1 MPGLPKTLTHAL
13 AAVHLRWIFIAVFAC
28 AYVLIAVENGVGT
41 HINRAAAAFCGA
53 VAMVLLGAVSLDQA
67 YLCVDWNT
75 ILFLLGIMLL
85 VAHFQI
91 SGFFEWV
98 ASRTASLARSRVEL
112 LVFLVFT
119 SGLLS
124 AFFVNDTICL
134 VFAPV
139 VLEITER
146 LDLPAIP
153 YLTALVTAANIGS
166 AMSVT
171 GNPQNAF
178 IGITAHFS
186 FFDFLV
192 RMAPISLVGLSLDAL
207 ILAFMFRKSLF
218 GHPDLSRAAGK
229 IKAPVDKTLLIKC
242 ALAAA
247 VLAGLWAAGFSFP
260 LAAAAV
266 GALILVIGRVKTA
279 EIHAQVDWEL
289 LLFFASLFILIQ
301 GFEASGAT
309 AIILRL
315 VAPAL
320 KGSAGS
326 RLMAAGGAMLVLSNL
341 VSNVP
346 AVILAHPV
354 VQASGG
360 NRLLWLAVAA
370 SSTLAGNLTPIGSMA
385 NLIVLEQAGEKA
397 AIGFWRF
404 VRVGALVT
412 AATLI
417 AALAVLALESRMGMI

>member
-1 MPGLPKTLTHAL
+1 L
-13 AAVHLRWIFIAVFAC
+13 AAVHLRWLFIAIFAC
-28 AYVLIAVENGVGT
+28 AYILIAVESGLGG
-41 HINRAAAAFCGA
+41 HINRASAAFCGA
-53 VAMVLLGAVSLDQA
+53 VAMVFFGAVSLDQA

-75 ILFLLGIMLL
+75 ILFLLGIMIL

-98 ASRTASLARSRVEL
+98 ASRTAALARTRAEL
-112 LVFLVFT
+112 LVFLVFV
-119 SGLLS
+119 SGILS

-139 VLEITER
+139 VLEVADR
-146 LDLPAIP
+146 LDLPSIP

-166 AMSVT
+166 VMSVT

-192 RMAPISLVGLSLDAL
+192 RMAPISLIGLSLDAL
-207 ILAFMFRKSLF
+207 ILAFMFRKNLF
-218 GHPDLSRAAGK
+218 GFPDLPHAARK
-229 IKAPVDKTLLIKC
+229 IKAPLDKALLAKC
-242 ALAAA
+242 AVASA
-247 VLAGLWAAGFSFP
+247 VLLALWAAGFSFP

-266 GALILVIGRVKTA
+266 GALILIVGRVKT
-279 EIHAQVDWEL
+279 EQIHAQVDWEL

-309 AIILRL
+309 AVLLRL
-315 VAPAL
+315 VTPAL
-320 KGSAGS
+320 KGSAGA
-326 RLMAAGGAMLVLSNL
+326 RLLATGGAMLVLSNL

-354 VQASGG
+354 IQAAARS
-360 NRLLWLAVAA
+360 RILWLAVAA

-385 NLIVLEQAGEKA
+385 NLIVLERAGGKA

-404 VRVGALVT
+404 IRVGALVT
-412 AATLI
+412 AATLL
-417 AALAVLALESRMGMI
+417 AALAVLALESRLGMI